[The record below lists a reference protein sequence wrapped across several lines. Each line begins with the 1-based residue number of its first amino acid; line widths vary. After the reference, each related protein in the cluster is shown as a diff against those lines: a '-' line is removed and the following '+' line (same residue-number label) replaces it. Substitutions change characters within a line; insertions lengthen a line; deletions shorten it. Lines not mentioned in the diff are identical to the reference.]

1 MHSLKLLGS
10 VFVALFSISHFTLNI
25 ADSND
30 LELESPSS
38 HSYIA
43 YDLGGPCK
51 DSGSY
56 EPSRRDIDREVT
68 SKNWIRAIELSK
80 LSVRNMCTNQ
90 YRWYE
95 LGEMLIAAGK
105 EAEVIQMLNE
115 MLHRGFDVKPSDM
128 RYQPELV
135 SFLQTKRFRESKVG
149 KNIAAALK
157 TMEIRRI
164 EFRKKLKELASS
176 GTPRMNYVAMDVCP
190 FECCAYGDWNT
201 TVSTD
206 LVDRPKGTDLVATIP
221 DGVKVTGVT
230 GNVYLRPLP
239 LGIIHDH
246 PPFSA
251 GDLIF
256 LLNYMGEGYYAYWWD
271 GEISKAEIYSI
282 ATKEDCIRPTRDC
295 WVITIDQNTSSD
307 SDWWVKIALPG
318 GGFGWT
324 NQTKNFS
331 GIDLCS

>member
-115 MLHRGFDVKPSDM
+115 MLHWTDP
-128 RYQPELV
+128 
-135 SFLQTKRFRESKVG
+135 LQLDSLREQVRMPDGKGKGSHHGREKKVYSEFQ
-149 KNIAAALK
+149 AAG
-157 TMEIRRI
+157 
-164 EFRKKLKELASS
+164 SG
-176 GTPRMNYVAMDVCP
+176 GTP
-190 FECCAYGDWNT
+190 
-201 TVSTD
+201 
-206 LVDRPKGTDLVATIP
+206 
-221 DGVKVTGVT
+221 
-230 GNVYLRPLP
+230 
-239 LGIIHDH
+239 
-246 PPFSA
+246 
-251 GDLIF
+251 
-256 LLNYMGEGYYAYWWD
+256 
-271 GEISKAEIYSI
+271 
-282 ATKEDCIRPTRDC
+282 
-295 WVITIDQNTSSD
+295 Q
-307 SDWWVKIALPG
+307 
-318 GGFGWT
+318 
-324 NQTKNFS
+324 
-331 GIDLCS
+331 